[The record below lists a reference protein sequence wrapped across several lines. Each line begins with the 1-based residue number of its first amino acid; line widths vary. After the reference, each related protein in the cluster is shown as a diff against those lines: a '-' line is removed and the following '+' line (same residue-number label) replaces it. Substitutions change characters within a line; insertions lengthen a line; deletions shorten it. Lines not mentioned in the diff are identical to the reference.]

1 MKINM
6 FEIKIT
12 GNTADEIRKDVK
24 ELFRTFGIQ
33 EQEVTKPEKSK
44 NKKVEKEQ
52 AKEAD
57 DKSNDDSNA
66 HLDTK
71 EDTGNDTTTA
81 EPVNEDTEGD
91 KSESEPESRSE
102 GDEVTYTLEEVRAK
116 AAALQRE
123 GKRDLVKSI
132 ITSAGA
138 SKLTEVDPSKYGW
151 MMECFEAGCVI
162 KEV

>member
-1 MKINM
+1 M

-24 ELFRTFGIQ
+24 ELFRTFGIE
-33 EQEVTKPEKSK
+33 EQEVTKPEKGK
-44 NKKVEKEQ
+44 NKKAEKEQ
-52 AKEAD
+52 VKEAD
-57 DKSNDDSNA
+57 NKSNDDSNT
-66 HLDTK
+66 HSDTK
-71 EDTGNDTTTA
+71 EDTRNDTTTTG
-81 EPVNEDTEGD
+81 PVNEGTEGD
-91 KSESEPESRSE
+91 KSKSGQKNEPE

-132 ITSAGA
+132 ITGAGA
-138 SKLTEVDPSKYGW
+138 SKLTEVAPSKYGW

-162 KEV
+162 EEV